1 MKILSNHKKA
11 VFARIVL
18 DFIYNTNSKVVEG
31 RENIINEINLGKSVI
46 LCVWH
51 ARLLSVVHNLKNEKV
66 NALAGT
72 HQDADIISRVAASWG
87 WNMIRGSSKEKG
99 DIAYRKIF
107 KILRERQNI
116 FFITPDGPTGPPK
129 IPKLGI
135 IRASQKTQTKII
147 PIGVYST
154 KNWGFTNWDTFFLE
168 KPFGKLFI
176 KYGAPIQFGKDESSE
191 KCIDFLIKKM
201 DIVEK
206 ECVKNALNKFL
217 LWR

>member
-11 VFARIVL
+11 VFAKIVL

-107 KILRERQNI
+107 KILREKQNV

-176 KYGAPIQFGKDESSE
+176 KYGAPIQFGKNESSE

-206 ECVKNALNKFL
+206 ECIQNALNK
-217 LWR
+217 

>member
-31 RENIINEINLGKSVI
+31 RENITNEINLGKSVI

-107 KILRERQNI
+107 KILREKQNI

-176 KYGAPIQFGKDESSE
+176 KYGAPIQFGKNESSE
-191 KCIDFLIKKM
+191 KCINFLIKKM

-206 ECVKNALNKFL
+206 ECIQNALNK
-217 LWR
+217 

>member
-11 VFARIVL
+11 VFARIIL
-18 DFIYNTNSKVVEG
+18 DFIYNTNSKVVQG

-107 KILRERQNI
+107 KILREKQNI

-176 KYGAPIQFGKDESSE
+176 KYGAPIQFGKNESSE
-191 KCIDFLIKKM
+191 ECIDFLIKKM

-206 ECVKNALNKFL
+206 ECIENALNK
-217 LWR
+217 

>member
-11 VFARIVL
+11 VFARIIL

-51 ARLLSVVHNLKNEKV
+51 ARLLSVVHNLKHEKV

-107 KILRERQNI
+107 KILREKQNI

-135 IRASQKTQTKII
+135 IRASQKTQTKVI

-168 KPFGKLFI
+168 KRFGKVFI
-176 KYGAPIQFGKDESSE
+176 KYGAPIQFGKT
-191 KCIDFLIKKM
+191 K
-201 DIVEK
+201 
-206 ECVKNALNKFL
+206 ALKSA
-217 LWR
+217 

>member
-1 MKILSNHKKA
+1 
-11 VFARIVL
+11 
-18 DFIYNTNSKVVEG
+18 
-31 RENIINEINLGKSVI
+31 
-46 LCVWH
+46 
-51 ARLLSVVHNLKNEKV
+51 
-66 NALAGT
+66 
-72 HQDADIISRVAASWG
+72 
-87 WNMIRGSSKEKG
+87 MIRGSSKEKG

-107 KILRERQNI
+107 KILREKQNI

-154 KNWGFTNWDTFFLE
+154 RNWGFTNWDTFFLE

-176 KYGAPIQFGKDESSE
+176 KYGAPIQFGKNESSE

-206 ECVKNALNKFL
+206 ECIQNALNK
-217 LWR
+217 

>member
-107 KILRERQNI
+107 KILREKQNI

-176 KYGAPIQFGKDESSE
+176 KYGAPIQFGKNESSE

-206 ECVKNALNKFL
+206 ECVENALNK
-217 LWR
+217 

>member
-107 KILRERQNI
+107 KILREKQNI
-116 FFITPDGPTGPPK
+116 FFTTPDGPTGPPK

-154 KNWGFTNWDTFFLE
+154 RNWGFTNWDTFFLE

-176 KYGAPIQFGKDESSE
+176 KYGAPIQFGKNESSE
-191 KCIDFLIKKM
+191 KCIDFLIKRM

-206 ECVKNALNKFL
+206 ECIQNALNK
-217 LWR
+217 

>member
-99 DIAYRKIF
+99 DLAYRKIF
-107 KILRERQNI
+107 KILREKQNI
-116 FFITPDGPTGPPK
+116 FFITPDGPTGPPR

-135 IRASQKTQTKII
+135 IRASQKTHTRII

-154 KNWGFTNWDTFFLE
+154 RNWGFTNWDTFFLE

-176 KYGAPIQFGKDESSE
+176 KYGAPIQFGKNESSE

-206 ECVKNALNKFL
+206 ECIKNALNK
-217 LWR
+217 

>member
-99 DIAYRKIF
+99 DVAYRKIF
-107 KILRERQNI
+107 KILREKQNI

-129 IPKLGI
+129 VPKLGI

-176 KYGAPIQFGKDESSE
+176 KYGAPIQFGKNESSE

-206 ECVKNALNKFL
+206 ECIQNALNK
-217 LWR
+217 

>member
-11 VFARIVL
+11 VFARIIL

-72 HQDADIISRVAASWG
+72 HKDADIISRVAASWG

-99 DIAYRKIF
+99 DIAFRKIF
-107 KILRERQNI
+107 KILSRKQNI
-116 FFITPDGPTGPPK
+116 LFITPDGPTGPPR

-135 IRASQKTQTKII
+135 IRASQRTGSRVI

-154 KNWGFTNWDTFFLE
+154 KNWGFTNWDTFYLE
-168 KPFGKLFI
+168 KPFGKVFI
-176 KYGAPIQFGKDESSE
+176 KYGAPFQFRKNESSE

-206 ECVKNALNKFL
+206 ECIQSALN
-217 LWR
+217 R

>member
-31 RENIINEINLGKSVI
+31 KENIINEINLGKSVI

-107 KILRERQNI
+107 KILREKQNI

-176 KYGAPIQFGKDESSE
+176 KYGAPIQFGKNESSE

-206 ECVKNALNKFL
+206 ECIHNALKK
-217 LWR
+217 

>member
-11 VFARIVL
+11 VFARIIL
-18 DFIYNTNSKVVEG
+18 DFIYNTNSKIVEG
-31 RENIINEINLGKSVI
+31 KENIINEINLGKSVI

-107 KILRERQNI
+107 KILREKQNI

-154 KNWGFTNWDTFFLE
+154 RNWGFTNWDTFFLE

-176 KYGAPIQFGKDESSE
+176 KYGAPIQFGKNESSE

-206 ECVKNALNKFL
+206 ECIQNALNK
-217 LWR
+217 

>member
-107 KILRERQNI
+107 KILREKQNI

-176 KYGAPIQFGKDESSE
+176 KYGAPIQFGKNESSE

-201 DIVEK
+201 NIVEK
-206 ECVKNALNKFL
+206 ECIQNALNK
-217 LWR
+217 

>member
-176 KYGAPIQFGKDESSE
+176 KYGAPIQFGKNESSE

-206 ECVKNALNKFL
+206 ECIKNALNK
-217 LWR
+217 

>member
-107 KILRERQNI
+107 KILKEKQNI

-176 KYGAPIQFGKDESSE
+176 KYGAPIQFGKNESSE

-206 ECVKNALNKFL
+206 ECIQNALNK
-217 LWR
+217 

>member
-18 DFIYNTNSKVVEG
+18 DFIYNTNSKIVEG
-31 RENIINEINLGKSVI
+31 KENIINEINLGKSVI

-107 KILRERQNI
+107 KILREKQNI

-135 IRASQKTQTKII
+135 IRASQKTQTNII

-154 KNWGFTNWDTFFLE
+154 RNWGFTNWDTFFLE

-176 KYGAPIQFGKDESSE
+176 KYGAPIQFGKNESSE

-206 ECVKNALNKFL
+206 ECIQNALNK
-217 LWR
+217 

>member
-31 RENIINEINLGKSVI
+31 KENIINEINLGKSVI

-99 DIAYRKIF
+99 DVAYRKIF
-107 KILRERQNI
+107 KILREKQNI

-176 KYGAPIQFGKDESSE
+176 KYGAPIQFGKNESSE
-191 KCIDFLIKKM
+191 KCINFLIKKM

-206 ECVKNALNKFL
+206 ECIQNALNK
-217 LWR
+217 

>member
-1 MKILSNHKKA
+1 MKVLSNHKKA
-11 VFARIVL
+11 VFARIIL

-107 KILRERQNI
+107 KILREKQNI

-154 KNWGFTNWDTFFLE
+154 RNWGFTNWDTFFLE

-176 KYGAPIQFGKDESSE
+176 KYGAPIQFGKNESSE

-206 ECVKNALNKFL
+206 ECIQNALNK
-217 LWR
+217 

>member
-107 KILRERQNI
+107 KILREKQNI

-129 IPKLGI
+129 VPKLGI

-154 KNWGFTNWDTFFLE
+154 RNWGFTNWDTFFLE

-176 KYGAPIQFGKDESSE
+176 KYGAPIQFGKNESSE

-206 ECVKNALNKFL
+206 ECIQNALNK
-217 LWR
+217 

>member
-18 DFIYNTNSKVVEG
+18 DFIYNTNSKIVEG
-31 RENIINEINLGKSVI
+31 KENIINEINLGKSVI

-107 KILRERQNI
+107 KILKEKQNI

-135 IRASQKTQTKII
+135 IRASQKTKAKII

-154 KNWGFTNWDTFFLE
+154 RNWGFTNWDTFFLE

-176 KYGAPIQFGKDESSE
+176 KYGAPIQFGKNESSE

-206 ECVKNALNKFL
+206 ECIQNALNK
-217 LWR
+217 

>member
-1 MKILSNHKKA
+1 MKILSDHKKA
-11 VFARIVL
+11 VFARIIL

-99 DIAYRKIF
+99 NIAYRKIF
-107 KILRERQNI
+107 KILREKQNI

-129 IPKLGI
+129 VPKLGI

-176 KYGAPIQFGKDESSE
+176 KYGAPIQFGKNESSE

-206 ECVKNALNKFL
+206 ECIQNALNK
-217 LWR
+217 

>member
-107 KILRERQNI
+107 KILREKQNI

-176 KYGAPIQFGKDESSE
+176 KYGAPIQFGKNESSE

-206 ECVKNALNKFL
+206 ECIKNALNK
-217 LWR
+217 

>member
-107 KILRERQNI
+107 KILREKQNI

-176 KYGAPIQFGKDESSE
+176 KYGAPIQFGKNESSE

-206 ECVKNALNKFL
+206 ECIENALNK
-217 LWR
+217 

>member
-31 RENIINEINLGKSVI
+31 KENIINEINLGKSVI

-99 DIAYRKIF
+99 DVAYRKIF
-107 KILRERQNI
+107 KILREKQNI

-154 KNWGFTNWDTFFLE
+154 RNWGFTNWDTFFLE

-176 KYGAPIQFGKDESSE
+176 KYGAPIQFGKNESSE

-206 ECVKNALNKFL
+206 ECIQNALNK
-217 LWR
+217 

>member
-107 KILRERQNI
+107 KILREKQNI

-129 IPKLGI
+129 VPKLGI

-154 KNWGFTNWDTFFLE
+154 KSWGFTNWDTFFLE
-168 KPFGKLFI
+168 KPFGKVFI
-176 KYGAPIQFGKDESSE
+176 KYGAPIQFGKNESSE

-206 ECVKNALNKFL
+206 ECIQNALNK
-217 LWR
+217 

>member
-107 KILRERQNI
+107 KILREKQNI

-154 KNWGFTNWDTFFLE
+154 RNWGFTNWDTFFLE

-176 KYGAPIQFGKDESSE
+176 KYGAPIQFGKNESSE

-201 DIVEK
+201 NIVEK
-206 ECVKNALNKFL
+206 ECIQNALNK
-217 LWR
+217 

>member
-18 DFIYNTNSKVVEG
+18 DFIYNTNSNVVEG

-51 ARLLSVVHNLKNEKV
+51 ARLLSVVHNLKDEKV

-107 KILRERQNI
+107 KILKEKQNI

-176 KYGAPIQFGKDESSE
+176 KYGAPIQFGKNESSE
-191 KCIDFLIKKM
+191 KCIDLLIKKM

-206 ECVKNALNKFL
+206 ECIENALNK
-217 LWR
+217 

>member
-11 VFARIVL
+11 VLARIIL

-31 RENIINEINLGKSVI
+31 KENIINEIKLGKSVI

-107 KILRERQNI
+107 KILKEKQNI

-176 KYGAPIQFGKDESSE
+176 KYGAPIQFGKNESSE

-206 ECVKNALNKFL
+206 ECIQNALNK
-217 LWR
+217 

>member
-107 KILRERQNI
+107 KILREKQNI

-154 KNWGFTNWDTFFLE
+154 RNWGFTNWDTFFLE

-176 KYGAPIQFGKDESSE
+176 KYGAPIQFGKNESSE
-191 KCIDFLIKKM
+191 KCIDLLIKKM

-206 ECVKNALNKFL
+206 ECIENALNK
-217 LWR
+217 

>member
-11 VFARIVL
+11 VFARMVL

-107 KILRERQNI
+107 KILREKQNI

-176 KYGAPIQFGKDESSE
+176 KYGAPIQFGKNESSE

-206 ECVKNALNKFL
+206 ECIQNALNK
-217 LWR
+217 

>member
-31 RENIINEINLGKSVI
+31 KENIINEINLGKSVI

-107 KILRERQNI
+107 KILREKQNI

-154 KNWGFTNWDTFFLE
+154 KNWGFTNWDTFYLE

-176 KYGAPIQFGKDESSE
+176 KYGAPIQFGKNESSE

-206 ECVKNALNKFL
+206 ECVENALNN
-217 LWR
+217 

>member
-107 KILRERQNI
+107 KILREKQNI

-135 IRASQKTQTKII
+135 IRASQKTQTKVI

-176 KYGAPIQFGKDESSE
+176 KYGAPIQFGKNESSE

-206 ECVKNALNKFL
+206 ECIQNALNK
-217 LWR
+217 

>member
-31 RENIINEINLGKSVI
+31 KENIINEINLGKSVI

-107 KILRERQNI
+107 KILREKQNI

-176 KYGAPIQFGKDESSE
+176 KYGAPIQFGKNESSE

-206 ECVKNALNKFL
+206 ECIQNALNK
-217 LWR
+217 

>member
-107 KILRERQNI
+107 KILREKQNI

-176 KYGAPIQFGKDESSE
+176 KYGAPIQFGKNESSE

-206 ECVKNALNKFL
+206 ECIQNARNK
-217 LWR
+217 

>member
-18 DFIYNTNSKVVEG
+18 DFIYNTNSKIVEG
-31 RENIINEINLGKSVI
+31 KENIINEINLGKSVI

-107 KILRERQNI
+107 KILREKQNI

-176 KYGAPIQFGKDESSE
+176 KYGAPIQFGKNESSE

-206 ECVKNALNKFL
+206 ECIQNALNK
-217 LWR
+217 